1 MEERSTAGS
10 GAADRSSLPRQ
21 QSANVIDVG
30 TRPRGRMAGPPGQTG
45 SGPAVGPAAAW
56 STVNAPWAS
65 RTRLV
70 AAGLLAV
77 VALAVGPLIAV
88 MTPIPAT
95 AAEPTPSPAVD
106 GAPWWH
112 RGEDGSPVVDLYF
125 GYSSTCPHCQEAMPW
140 VRQLET
146 ELPWLE
152 VHRLQLDGGHDENV
166 AVINEL
172 AATIGQEVRYVP
184 AFLFGARLETG
195 FDTPATS
202 GPALRTEIEAYHRE
216 VVLSSGTGPAASPGP
231 TGSGVPASGSAPVSL
246 PLVGR
251 VDAASVSLPV
261 LAIVLGGLDA
271 FNPCALSVLLFL
283 LSVLVATRSRT
294 RMAAVGLTFVAVS
307 GIVYFVLMAAWLN
320 VFLIAGELRLVTL
333 AAGAA
338 AVIAA
343 LINIKD
349 FVWFRRGVS
358 LVIPESAR
366 PAIFGRMLDI
376 GEATTFRA
384 ILVATVLVAA
394 AANAYEM
401 LCTGGFPVV
410 FTRALTLHALPTPT
424 YYGYLVLYNV
434 VYVAPLAL
442 IVVGFTATLGSRG
455 VSVVEARRLKL
466 LSGLLMLALGFELLV
481 SPDRLT
487 DLATSILVFGV
498 AITTWVVVVLADRR
512 RGPGGPGPLEAA
524 REAGH

>member
-1 MEERSTAGS
+1 MRS
-10 GAADRSSLPRQ
+10 
-21 QSANVIDVG
+21 V
-30 TRPRGRMAGPPGQTG
+30 
-45 SGPAVGPAAAW
+45 
-56 STVNAPWAS
+56 
-65 RTRLV
+65 RLL
-70 AAGLLAV
+70 AAGMLALAAIALGPLAV
-77 VALAVGPLIAV
+77 APV
-88 MTPIPAT
+88 M
-95 AAEPTPSPAVD
+95 AAEPTPAPPVD

-112 RGEDGSPVVDLYF
+112 RGADGSPVVDLYF
-125 GYSSTCPHCQEAMPW
+125 GYSSTCPHCQQAMPW

-152 VHRLQLDGGHDENV
+152 VHWLQLDEGHDANV
-166 AVINEL
+166 ARIVEL
-172 AATIGQEVRYVP
+172 AATIGQDVRYVP
-184 AFLFGARLETG
+184 VFLFGARLETG

-202 GPALRTEIEAYHRE
+202 GPALRAGIEAYHDQ
-216 VVLSSGTGPAASPGP
+216 VVQASGTGPAASPGP
-231 TGSGVPASGSAPVSL
+231 IGSGAPASGGAPVSL
-246 PLVGR
+246 PFVGQ

-261 LAIVLGGLDA
+261 LAVVLGGLDA

-283 LSVLVATRSRT
+283 LSVLVATRSRA
-294 RMAAVGLTFVAVS
+294 RMATVGLTFVAVS

-320 VFLIAGELRLVTL
+320 VFLIAGELRLMTL

-366 PAIFGRMLDI
+366 PAIFGRMLDL
-376 GEATTFRA
+376 GEAVTFRTV
-384 ILVATVLVAA
+384 LVATVLVAA
-394 AANAYEM
+394 AANMYEM

-410 FTRALTLHALPTPT
+410 FTRALTLHDLPTAT

-442 IVVGFTATLGSRG
+442 IVLGFTVTLGSRG

-466 LSGLLMLALGFELLV
+466 LSGLLMLALGVELLV
-481 SPDRLT
+481 SPDRLS
-487 DLATSILVFGV
+487 DLGTSVVVFGA
-498 AITTWVVVVLADRR
+498 AIATWVVAVLVDRR
-512 RGPGGPGPLEAA
+512 RGPGSRRPLETARAA
-524 REAGH
+524 GR

>member
-1 MEERSTAGS
+1 MRS
-10 GAADRSSLPRQ
+10 
-21 QSANVIDVG
+21 V
-30 TRPRGRMAGPPGQTG
+30 
-45 SGPAVGPAAAW
+45 
-56 STVNAPWAS
+56 
-65 RTRLV
+65 RLL

-77 VALAVGPLIAV
+77 TAIAVGPLAAV
-88 MTPIPAT
+88 PVT
-95 AAEPTPSPAVD
+95 AAEPTPSPARD

-112 RGEDGSPVVDLYF
+112 RGSDGNPVVDLYF
-125 GYSSTCPHCQEAMPW
+125 GYSSTCPHCQQAMPW
-140 VRQLET
+140 VRQLEV

-152 VHRLQLDGGHDENV
+152 VHRLQLDQGHDENV
-166 AVINEL
+166 ARINEL

-195 FDTPATS
+195 FDTPDTS
-202 GPALRTEIEAYHRE
+202 GPTLRAEIEAYHRE
-216 VVLSSGTGPAASPGP
+216 VVQSTGVGPSASPGP
-231 TGSGVPASGSAPVSL
+231 SGSGAPISGGAPVSL
-246 PLVGR
+246 PFVGQ

-261 LAIVLGGLDA
+261 LAVVLGGLDA

-294 RMAAVGLTFVAVS
+294 RMAVVGLTFVAVS
-307 GIVYFVLMAAWLN
+307 GVVYFVLMAAWLN
-320 VFLIAGELRLVTL
+320 VFLIAGELRVLTL

-338 AVIAA
+338 AVVAA

-366 PAIFGRMLDI
+366 PAIFGRMLDL
-376 GEATTFRA
+376 GEATSFRA

-394 AANAYEM
+394 AANTYEM

-410 FTRALTLHALPTPT
+410 FTRALTLHDLPTPT

-442 IVVGFTATLGSRG
+442 IVVGFAVTLGSRA

-466 LSGLLMLALGFELLV
+466 LSGLLMLALGVELLV
-481 SPDRLT
+481 SPDRLS
-487 DLATSILVFGV
+487 DLGTSVIVFGA
-498 AITTWVVVVLADRR
+498 AIGIWLAAVLVDRR
-512 RGPGGPGPLEAA
+512 RGPGSRRPLETARAA
-524 REAGH
+524 GR